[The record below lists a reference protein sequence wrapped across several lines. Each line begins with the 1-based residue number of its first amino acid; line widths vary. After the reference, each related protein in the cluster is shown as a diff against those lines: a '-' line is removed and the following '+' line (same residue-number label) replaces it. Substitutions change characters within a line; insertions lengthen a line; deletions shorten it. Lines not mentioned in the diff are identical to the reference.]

1 MAIILENGQKHL
13 IIQISKKEA
22 IELGFETVAIDKG
35 YLICAVCCQ
44 VIDSDDLYYVAS
56 INDILCKDCLEE
68 FLENAEYKADRLSIQ
83 TERKHFEA
91 IIRKLNVSNLHK
103 VKIIVGDVKNA
114 AIKDSNGCTIPG
126 EQLDYIGRNNKT
138 ILLKNEK
145 TYYVLSAEDYL
156 VKNIYYDAKYDGKAD
171 LIPVYK
177 EIGID
182 EMYGFIDKSGSEV
195 IPFIYDY
202 VWNFEETGFAKVK
215 RFGCIHVVGQ
225 DGALYYN
232 MDNAKK
238 DGKEIY
244 HEPLPFDDADDIGW
258 TEVYEAHKLSKE
270 ESKIKGFDFLQYYP
284 IKEDNHW
291 GLSFF
296 NEQKISLCLCDR
308 FFYLDNMNENY
319 MIYRTGGICILKD
332 HDKDYSFEADE
343 VIANFKTVFEGNA
356 GHDETSINNV
366 IIRKSKKYGIAD
378 LSGKILLPVEYD
390 LIEPTDAVQGN
401 VTGNIG
407 IVWKNGLCTFVWMA
421 TGEIL
426 EPFKYE
432 DIIVNK
438 TDCSTWLMYSTY
450 LVKENG
456 KYGCIDFE
464 RKLILPS
471 VYDAIEFKLEIDS
484 YGYHYKMLL
493 YKDGKV
499 GTYEYC
505 NYRSDC
511 NNYNVLELV
520 FSIEP
525 EYDECVFLNNKK
537 AVTNFAGMSYVAV
550 RRNDKWGIIDNKP
563 AGLYYYYDFND
574 RWRNNP
580 NLKELDFKYNSLEE
594 LKDDADNE
602 FERRHNNYINSRRF
616 DW

>member
-1 MAIILENGQKHL
+1 MAIVKFISDFKCNIFIDLEYVG
-13 IIQISKKEA
+13 
-22 IELGFETVAIDKG
+22 VAQADKMLKVSLEPG
-35 YLICAVCCQ
+35 SYLIEAMDEKGKSLKKYALNVSPTETQVLQNLHFYDNTSLTNLNVEESHKKKTLVKCIFPDGEKAT
-44 VIDSDDLYYVAS
+44 VIDSEGNNCLGQWFFFIGS
-56 INDILCKDCLEE
+56 NDE
-68 FLENAEYKADRLSIQ
+68 
-83 TERKHFEA
+83 
-91 IIRKLNVSNLHK
+91 
-103 VKIIVGDVKNA
+103 
-114 AIKDSNGCTIPG
+114 
-126 EQLDYIGRNNKT
+126 T
-138 ILLKNEK
+138 ILLKNDK
-145 TYYVLSAEDYL
+145 TYCVLSTEDYL
-156 VKNIYYDAKYDGKAD
+156 VKNIYYDARYDGKAD

-182 EMYGFIDKSGSEV
+182 DMYGFIDKSGSEV

-215 RFGCIHVVGQ
+215 RFGCIHAVG
-225 DGALYYN
+225 
-232 MDNAKK
+232 K
-238 DGKEIY
+238 DGTLYLSMDETESEGKKCS
-244 HEPLPFDDADDIGW
+244 HTPLTVANNDNDGHIG
-258 TEVYEAHKLSKE
+258 VYYSPHILSKE
-270 ESKIKGFDFLQYYP
+270 ESEIRGFDFLQYYP
-284 IKEDNHW
+284 IKNDNHW
-291 GLSFF
+291 GLSFCD
-296 NEQKISLCLCDR
+296 EKEISLCICDR
-308 FFYLDNMNENY
+308 FFYLDDWNENY
-319 MIYRTGGICILKD
+319 LVYRKNGICFIED
-332 HDKDYSFEADE
+332 HEKEYSFKADE
-343 VIANFKTVFEGNA
+343 VIANFRTVFEGNA
-356 GHDETSINNV
+356 GYDETSINNV

-378 LSGKILLPVEYD
+378 LSGKILLHVEYD

-407 IVWKNGLCTFVWMA
+407 IVWKDGLCTFVWMV

-438 TDCSTWLMYSTY
+438 ADGSTWLMYSTY

-464 RKLILPS
+464 RKPILPS
-471 VYDAIEFKLEIDS
+471 VYDTIEFKLEIDS

>member
-1 MAIILENGQKHL
+1 MAIVKFISDFQCNIFVDLEYVGVAQADKMLKVSLEPGSYL
-13 IIQISKKEA
+13 IEA
-22 IELGFETVAIDKG
+22 IDEKG
-35 YLICAVCCQ
+35 KSLKKYALNVSPTESQVLQNLHFYDNTSLTNLNVEESHKKKTLVKRIFPDGEKAT
-44 VIDSDDLYYVAS
+44 VIDSEGNNCLGQWFFFIGS
-56 INDILCKDCLEE
+56 NDE
-68 FLENAEYKADRLSIQ
+68 
-83 TERKHFEA
+83 
-91 IIRKLNVSNLHK
+91 
-103 VKIIVGDVKNA
+103 
-114 AIKDSNGCTIPG
+114 
-126 EQLDYIGRNNKT
+126 T
-138 ILLKNEK
+138 ILLKNDK
-145 TYYVLSAEDYL
+145 TYYVLSTEDYL

-182 EMYGFIDKSGSEV
+182 DMYGFIDKSGSEV

-202 VWNFEETGFAKVK
+202 VWNFEEIGFAKVK
-215 RFGCIHVVGQ
+215 RFGCIHAVGL
-225 DGALYYN
+225 DGTLYYN
-232 MDNAKK
+232 IDSAKK

-244 HEPLPFDDADDIGW
+244 HEPLPFDDVDDAGW
-258 TEVYEAHKLSKE
+258 TEVFEALKLSKE
-270 ESKIKGFDFLQYYP
+270 ESINKGFEIGIFTP
-284 IKEDNHW
+284 IKEGNHW
-291 GLSFF
+291 GLAATAYDDY
-296 NEQKISLCLCDR
+296 EISQYLCDR
-308 FFYLDNMNENY
+308 LFICDEDNHCFA
-319 MIYRTGGICILKD
+319 YRKD
-332 HDKDYSFEADE
+332 GFCTIEYYEEKYIFEADE
-343 VIANFKTVFEGNA
+343 VIANFRTVFEGYA

-366 IIRKSKKYGIAD
+366 IIRKNKKYGIAD

-407 IVWKNGLCTFVWMA
+407 IVWKDGFCTFVWMA

-432 DIIVNK
+432 NIIVNK
-438 TDCSTWLMYSTY
+438 ANGSTWLMYSTY

-464 RKLILPS
+464 RKPILPS
-471 VYDAIEFKLEIDS
+471 IYDTIEFKLEIDI

-493 YKDGKV
+493 FKDGKV
-499 GTYEYC
+499 GAYEYC
-505 NYRSDC
+505 NYRSDY

-525 EYDECVFLNNKK
+525 EYDECVFLRNKN
-537 AVTNFAGMSYVAV
+537 AVTNFAGMSYLAV
-550 RRNDKWGIIDNKP
+550 RRDDKWGIIDNKP
-563 AGLYYYYDFND
+563 VGLYYYYDFDD

-602 FERRHNNYINSRRF
+602 FERRHDKYVNRHRF

>member
-1 MAIILENGQKHL
+1 MAIILENGQK
-13 IIQISKKEA
+13 
-22 IELGFETVAIDKG
+22 
-35 YLICAVCCQ
+35 
-44 VIDSDDLYYVAS
+44 
-56 INDILCKDCLEE
+56 
-68 FLENAEYKADRLSIQ
+68 
-83 TERKHFEA
+83 
-91 IIRKLNVSNLHK
+91 
-103 VKIIVGDVKNA
+103 
-114 AIKDSNGCTIPG
+114 
-126 EQLDYIGRNNKT
+126 
-138 ILLKNEK
+138 
-145 TYYVLSAEDYL
+145 
-156 VKNIYYDAKYDGKAD
+156 
-171 LIPVYK
+171 
-177 EIGID
+177 
-182 EMYGFIDKSGSEV
+182 
-195 IPFIYDY
+195 
-202 VWNFEETGFAKVK
+202 
-215 RFGCIHVVGQ
+215 
-225 DGALYYN
+225 
-232 MDNAKK
+232 
-238 DGKEIY
+238 
-244 HEPLPFDDADDIGW
+244 
-258 TEVYEAHKLSKE
+258 
-270 ESKIKGFDFLQYYP
+270 
-284 IKEDNHW
+284 
-291 GLSFF
+291 
-296 NEQKISLCLCDR
+296 
-308 FFYLDNMNENY
+308 
-319 MIYRTGGICILKD
+319 
-332 HDKDYSFEADE
+332 YSFEADE
-343 VIANFKTVFEGNA
+343 VIANFRTVFEGNA

-407 IVWKNGLCTFVWMA
+407 IVWKNGMCSLVWMA
-421 TGEIL
+421 TGVIL

-438 TDCSTWLMYSTY
+438 ANCSTWLMYSTY

-464 RKLILPS
+464 RKPILPS

-484 YGYHYKMLL
+484 FGYHYKMLL
-493 YKDGKV
+493 YKDGKA

-563 AGLYYYYDFND
+563 TGLYYYYDFDD

-602 FERRHNNYINSRRF
+602 FERRHDKYINRHRC

>member
-1 MAIILENGQKHL
+1 MAIILENGQK
-13 IIQISKKEA
+13 
-22 IELGFETVAIDKG
+22 
-35 YLICAVCCQ
+35 
-44 VIDSDDLYYVAS
+44 
-56 INDILCKDCLEE
+56 
-68 FLENAEYKADRLSIQ
+68 
-83 TERKHFEA
+83 
-91 IIRKLNVSNLHK
+91 
-103 VKIIVGDVKNA
+103 
-114 AIKDSNGCTIPG
+114 
-126 EQLDYIGRNNKT
+126 
-138 ILLKNEK
+138 
-145 TYYVLSAEDYL
+145 
-156 VKNIYYDAKYDGKAD
+156 
-171 LIPVYK
+171 
-177 EIGID
+177 
-182 EMYGFIDKSGSEV
+182 
-195 IPFIYDY
+195 
-202 VWNFEETGFAKVK
+202 
-215 RFGCIHVVGQ
+215 
-225 DGALYYN
+225 
-232 MDNAKK
+232 
-238 DGKEIY
+238 
-244 HEPLPFDDADDIGW
+244 
-258 TEVYEAHKLSKE
+258 
-270 ESKIKGFDFLQYYP
+270 
-284 IKEDNHW
+284 
-291 GLSFF
+291 
-296 NEQKISLCLCDR
+296 
-308 FFYLDNMNENY
+308 
-319 MIYRTGGICILKD
+319 
-332 HDKDYSFEADE
+332 YSFEADE
-343 VIANFKTVFEGNA
+343 VIANFRTVFEGYA

-366 IIRKSKKYGIAD
+366 IIRKNKKYGIAD

-432 DIIVNK
+432 EIIVNK
-438 TDCSTWLMYSTY
+438 ADGSTWLMYSTY

-464 RKLILPS
+464 RKPILPS

-484 YGYHYKMLL
+484 FGYHYKMLL
-493 YKDGKV
+493 YKDGKA

-563 AGLYYYYDFND
+563 AGLYYYYDFDD

-602 FERRHNNYINSRRF
+602 FERRHDKYINRHRC

>member
-1 MAIILENGQKHL
+1 MAIVKFISDYQCNIFIDLEYVG
-13 IIQISKKEA
+13 
-22 IELGFETVAIDKG
+22 VAQADKMLKVSLEPG
-35 YLICAVCCQ
+35 SYLIEAMDEKGKSLKKYALNVSPTETQVLQNLHFYDNTSLTNLNVEESHKKKTLVKCIFPDGEKAT
-44 VIDSDDLYYVAS
+44 VIDSEGHNCLGQWFFFIGS
-56 INDILCKDCLEE
+56 NDE
-68 FLENAEYKADRLSIQ
+68 
-83 TERKHFEA
+83 
-91 IIRKLNVSNLHK
+91 
-103 VKIIVGDVKNA
+103 
-114 AIKDSNGCTIPG
+114 
-126 EQLDYIGRNNKT
+126 T
-138 ILLKNEK
+138 ILLKNDK
-145 TYYVLSAEDYL
+145 TYYVLSTEDYL
-156 VKNIYYDAKYDGKAD
+156 VKNIYYDARYDGKAD

-182 EMYGFIDKSGSEV
+182 DMYGFIDKSGSEV

-215 RFGCIHVVGQ
+215 RFGCIHAVG
-225 DGALYYN
+225 
-232 MDNAKK
+232 K
-238 DGKEIY
+238 DGTLYLSMDETESEGKKCS
-244 HEPLPFDDADDIGW
+244 HTPLTVANNDNDGHIG
-258 TEVYEAHKLSKE
+258 VYYSPHILSKE
-270 ESKIKGFDFLQYYP
+270 ESEIRGFDFLQYYP
-284 IKEDNHW
+284 IKNDNHW
-291 GLSFF
+291 GLSF
-296 NEQKISLCLCDR
+296 NDEKVISLCICDR
-308 FFYLDNMNENY
+308 FFYLDDWNENY
-319 MIYRTGGICILKD
+319 LVYRKNGICFIED
-332 HDKDYSFEADE
+332 HEKKYSFEADE
-343 VIANFKTVFEGNA
+343 VIANFRTVFEGYA

-366 IIRKSKKYGIAD
+366 IIRKNKKYGIAD

-438 TDCSTWLMYSTY
+438 ADGSTWLMYSTY

-464 RKLILPS
+464 RKSILPS
-471 VYDAIEFKLEIDS
+471 VYDAIGFKLEIDS

-563 AGLYYYYDFND
+563 AGLYYYYDFDD

-602 FERRHNNYINSRRF
+602 FERRHDKYINRHRF